1 MTNTEEPLPKVR
13 RVESEEERGDQQLK
27 QATERAAVLQDELIQ
42 ATDREIQLQ
51 VQLNTVQ
58 DDLSQLQK
66 WLQHR
71 SDLQRDFEDRER
83 QLQLQLDQTKDDVS
97 QLQTRFEHQSKEF
110 EDYKQRSAPFWEQEM
125 KQRDSRFILLKYRN
139 LYSSHNCFCV
149 LHRARF

>member
-1 MTNTEEPLPKVR
+1 MTNIEEPLPKVR

-58 DDLSQLQK
+58 DDLSQLQ
-66 WLQHR
+66 
-71 SDLQRDFEDRER
+71 
-83 QLQLQLDQTKDDVS
+83 
-97 QLQTRFEHQSKEF
+97 TRFEHQSKEF

-125 KQRDSRFILLKYRN
+125 KQRDSRFIGLKYRN
-139 LYSSHNCFCV
+139 
-149 LHRARF
+149 